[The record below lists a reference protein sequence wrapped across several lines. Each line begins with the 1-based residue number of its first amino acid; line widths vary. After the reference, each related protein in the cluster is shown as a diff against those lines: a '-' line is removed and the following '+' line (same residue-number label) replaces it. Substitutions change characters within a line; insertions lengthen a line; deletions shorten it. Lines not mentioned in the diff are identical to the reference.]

1 MSAASMT
8 PSLYLMPRTEVP
20 VTIGRRV
27 RSLVD
32 AVTDEVDDAARVEDP
47 PAERDRD
54 IARIVRKRRK
64 RGLSLEMVMLLI
76 LSLSLMLML
85 TIESESESESVYLS
99 NLVK

>member
-76 LSLSLMLML
+76 LSLSLSLSLMLML
-85 TIESESESESVYLS
+85 TIESESESVSQS
-99 NLVK
+99 I